1 MKKTAVAL
9 GILLSAVS
17 QISLADEA
25 ELQQELTQL
34 KQQFAQLQQRLN
46 QVEVKSKTGEDL
58 QAQATD
64 SGVENTDLENDE
76 ALSAVATPATS
87 DDIEGLK
94 SELENY
100 KYDQSRQYERQT
112 VKSARDTTLYA
123 VRYSAV
129 ACQCAG

>member
-46 QVEVKSKTGEDL
+46 QVEVKSKTGEGL

-64 SGVENTDLENDE
+64 SGVENTELENDE
-76 ALSAVATPATS
+76 AL
-87 DDIEGLK
+87 IG
-94 SELENY
+94 
-100 KYDQSRQYERQT
+100 
-112 VKSARDTTLYA
+112 
-123 VRYSAV
+123 
-129 ACQCAG
+129 